1 MIKRQ
6 SIWVSAIF
14 SVSLVCI
21 MCSFITIALQMN
33 TINTID
39 KQNKLLAEVAD
50 TQNKIVED
58 HTIIKGTIILD
69 DDDETDTK
77 TSNDSTVS
85 VEEVNAVVENE
96 DIVVEE
102 KIVIHTEKGFSEKV
116 VGQDMELPDLPTDRK
131 VCTNYTVYGIGGTPH
146 NRMQLAAWTDEQGCR
161 RYGDYYIVGL
171 GSAYADRIGE
181 TFEVE
186 LDTGV
191 TFKIITGDMKADCD
205 TDPTNRYCPCINY
218 DGEQCANILEFI
230 IDRDVLDPKA
240 YAWGGVDYY
249 QNFKGNI
256 VRLTYL
262 GRDDSAD
269 WDSYY

>member
-1 MIKRQ
+1 MKRQ
-6 SIWVSAIF
+6 SIWVSALF
-14 SVSLVCI
+14 SVSMVCI
-21 MCSFITIALQMN
+21 LCLFIVIALQ
-33 TINTID
+33 INAINKLD
-39 KQNKLLAEVAD
+39 KQNKLLEDMAD
-50 TQNKIVED
+50 TQNTLAED
-58 HTIIKGTIILD
+58 HVIIKGIVPLID
-69 DDDETDTK
+69 KDDEE
-77 TSNDSTVS
+77 TSNDSTIS
-85 VEEVNAVVENE
+85 VEEIDSFVEDDN
-96 DIVVEE
+96 IVVEE

-171 GSAYADRIGE
+171 GSAYANRIGE

-240 YAWGGVDYY
+240 YAWGGVDWYD
-249 QNFKGNI
+249 NFKGNI
-256 VRLTYL
+256 VRMTYL
-262 GRDDSAD
+262 GRDESAD
-269 WDSYY
+269 WDSYF

>member
-1 MIKRQ
+1 MKRQ
-6 SIWVSAIF
+6 SIWVSALF
-14 SVSLVCI
+14 SVSMVCI
-21 MCSFITIALQMN
+21 LCLFIVIALQ
-33 TINTID
+33 INAINKLD
-39 KQNKLLAEVAD
+39 KQNKLLESMAD
-50 TQNKIVED
+50 TQNTLVED
-58 HTIIKGTIILD
+58 HIIIKGMIPLHD
-69 DDDETDTK
+69 EDDEI
-77 TSNDSTVS
+77 SNDSTIS
-85 VEEVNAVVENE
+85 VEQIDSFVEDN

-102 KIVIHTEKGFSEKV
+102 KIVIHTENKVSEKI
-116 VGQDMELPDLPTDRK
+116 VGQDMDLPDMPTDRK
-131 VCTNYTVYGIGGTPH
+131 VCTNFTVYGIAGTPH
-146 NRMQLAAWTDEQGCR
+146 NRMQLASYTDEQGCR
-161 RYGDYYIVGL
+161 RYNDYYVVGL

-205 TDPTNRYCPCINY
+205 TDITNRYCPCMNY
-218 DGEQCANILEFI
+218 DGEECANILEFI
-230 IDRDVLDPKA
+230 VDRDVLDPKA

-262 GRDDSAD
+262 GRDNSAD